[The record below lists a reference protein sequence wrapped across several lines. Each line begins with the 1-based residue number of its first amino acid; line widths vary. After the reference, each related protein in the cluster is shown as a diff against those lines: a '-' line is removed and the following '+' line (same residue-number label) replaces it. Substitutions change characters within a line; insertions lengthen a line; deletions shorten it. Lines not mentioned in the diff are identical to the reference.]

1 MADFKRIGLVG
12 RPNHSGVVDSLSR
25 LFAFL
30 SEQDVEIVLD
40 DVTAGLI
47 ENPDV
52 NECTREELSSRCDLV
67 IVVGGDGSMLNVAKF
82 IASDQ
87 VPVIGINRGKLGFL
101 TDVLP
106 NEIETNIANVLNG
119 NYSVE
124 KRFLLDVV
132 ARRGATEHNL
142 GAALN
147 DVVLHPGKAAQMIE
161 FELFVDDKFVY
172 SQESDGLIVAT
183 PTGSTAYALSAGG
196 PIMHPHLN
204 AVVLVPMYPH
214 ALSSRPI
221 VIDGDSEIRLVV
233 AAKESLEPQLSCD
246 GEVKYTA
253 VAGDEFL
260 VTKKSV
266 PLQLIHPP
274 NHSFYQACRSKLGWG
289 SRLPR
294 ADD

>member
-30 SEQDVEIVLD
+30 SEKDVEIVLD
-40 DVTAGLI
+40 DVTAELI

-52 NECTREELSSRCDLV
+52 NKCTREELSSRCDLV

-132 ARRGATEHNL
+132 ARRGETEHNL

-233 AAKESLEPQLSCD
+233 SAKESLEPQLSCD

>member
-47 ENPDV
+47 ENPGV

-132 ARRGATEHNL
+132 ARRGETEHNL

>member
-30 SEQDVEIVLD
+30 SEKDVEIVLD

-132 ARRGATEHNL
+132 ARRGEMEHNL

>member
-1 MADFKRIGLVG
+1 MTDFKRIGLVG

-30 SEQDVEIVLD
+30 SEKDIEIVLD

-47 ENPDV
+47 ENPGVD
-52 NECTREELSSRCDLV
+52 ECTREELSSRCDLV

-132 ARRGATEHNL
+132 ARRGTTEHNL

-274 NHSFYQACRSKLGWG
+274 KHSFYQACRSKLGWG

>member
-30 SEQDVEIVLD
+30 SEKDVEIVLD

-119 NYSVE
+119 NYSIE

-132 ARRGATEHNL
+132 ARRGEMEHNL

>member
-30 SEQDVEIVLD
+30 SEKDVEIVLD

-47 ENPDV
+47 ENPDI

-132 ARRGATEHNL
+132 ARRGEMEHNL